1 MTTCCY
7 CAETNNSLVLLE
19 EAATVECKTCKLKMH
34 TKCYIV
40 AHTSRILVC
49 NPADAEAVRCATH
62 DTALTAHDQVQ
73 TVRLGYLIQQRAHF
87 VAGAMLEA
95 AKQKGKG
102 LACVPLK
109 LNMKMLVNIARM
121 SLKSVLSSTSI
132 ADGGFVQRNV
142 SVNHTSAVEKSMLRS
157 IDWDHCCG

>member
-40 AHTSRILVC
+40 AHTSRTLVC

-73 TVRLGYLIQQRAHF
+73 TVRLGYLLQQRSHF
-87 VAGAMLEA
+87 VANAMLEA
-95 AKQKGKG
+95 AKQQGKG
-102 LACVPLK
+102 VDCVPPILAQSLK
-109 LNMKMLVNIARM
+109 LRLQPLAKEYEDDKELLA
-121 SLKSVLSSTSI
+121 
-132 ADGGFVQRNV
+132 FVPFPAAEDYEPGHD
-142 SVNHTSAVEKSMLRS
+142 S
-157 IDWDHCCG
+157 

>member
-1 MTTCCY
+1 MTACCY

-40 AHTSRILVC
+40 AHTSRTLVC

-73 TVRLGYLIQQRAHF
+73 Q
-87 VAGAMLEA
+87 
-95 AKQKGKG
+95 GKG
-102 LACVPLK
+102 VDCVPPILAQSLK
-109 LNMKMLVNIARM
+109 LRLQPLAKEYEDDKELLAFVPFPAAEDYEPGHDRRFAVIDGNNRIAAITNI
-121 SLKSVLSSTSI
+121 LKLP
-132 ADGGFVQRNV
+132 
-142 SVNHTSAVEKSMLRS
+142 
-157 IDWDHCCG
+157 